1 MFLYKTGNYRETWIY
16 RDGKICIYRKG
27 VDGKI
32 RLDVEIQATEEQAQK
47 LKLVLTKD
55 HSEKSYLFKLPRRQ
69 VKRKLKAKGWAM
81 SLKDEML
88 FEVVNPNYEKE

>member
-1 MFLYKTGNYRETWIY
+1 MFIHKFGNYRETFVY
-16 RDGKICIYRKG
+16 KNGMLCIYKRG
-27 VDGKI
+27 TNGKI
-32 RLDVEIQATEEQAQK
+32 RLEVEIQMTEEQAK
-47 LKLVLTKD
+47 KVKKIMTSD

-69 VKRKLKAKGWAM
+69 VKRKLKLKGWAM

>member
-1 MFLYKTGNYRETWIY
+1 MFIYKTGNYRETWIY

-27 VDGKI
+27 VDDKI

-55 HSEKSYLFKLPRRQ
+55 HSEKPYLFKLPRRQ
-69 VKRKLKAKGWAM
+69 AKRKLKLKGWKA
-81 SLKDEML
+81 SLRDVTFFVK
-88 FEVVNPNYEKE
+88 NPNY